1 MVYPNPQIF
10 PHLAA
15 IFVHIPKTAGT
26 AIERTLQA
34 SPHQNVGG
42 HTTALGYQR
51 TFPEE
56 FATFFKFGVIRE
68 PVSRFL
74 SAWRY
79 LRKMPVHPALNNATI
94 HECTGLSDWMD
105 RLRTEPKLL
114 DRIVH
119 FWPQWKFVCDE
130 SGDLMV
136 DRLFRFERIEAE
148 WREISAILG
157 IQQAE
162 LPRINQSGD
171 WTEGRTV
178 FNDFEISWITRYY
191 AKDFQL
197 GEYGKD

>member
-15 IFVHIPKTAGT
+15 IFIHIPKTAGT

-34 SPHQNVGG
+34 SPQQNVGG

-51 TFPEE
+51 AFPEE
-56 FATFFKFGVIRE
+56 FATFFKFAVIRE

-79 LRKMPVHPALNNATI
+79 LRKMPIHPALNNASI
-94 HECTGLSDWMD
+94 HECNGLNEWMD
-105 RLRTEPKLL
+105 RLRAEPELL
-114 DRIVH
+114 DRIIH
-119 FWPQWKFVCDE
+119 FWPQWKFVCDK

-148 WREISAILG
+148 WKEISNVLR
-157 IQQAE
+157 IQQLK
-162 LPRINQSGD
+162 LPKINESRDWSENDSGLG
-171 WTEGRTV
+171 EC
-178 FNDFEISWITRYY
+178 EIHWIREYY

-197 GEYGKD
+197 GGY